1 MAPTFPNSPTPTPG
15 TVLITGGA
23 KRLGAAIGLALA
35 GAGWDVVVHYR
46 HSQAPAEEL
55 CEEIRGL
62 GRRAWAVAADL
73 ADPEQCSSLIPRAVD
88 LAGGLE
94 ALISSASIF
103 PSSTVFDVTAA
114 DIQKNI
120 QVHAVAP
127 LQLAQALWQR
137 PEARHI
143 VHMLDSKVTGPDNEH
158 VGYHLSKRMLSDL
171 TRMLARA
178 FAPRVAV
185 NAIAPGAIL
194 PAIDGDPA
202 RFATLASG
210 VPLQK
215 TGQARD
221 ITQAA
226 LYLLS
231 SQYVTG
237 QTLYVDGG
245 RHMEGNLYG

>member
-1 MAPTFPNSPTPTPG
+1 MDATLPSSSIASPG

-23 KRLGAAIGLALA
+23 QRLGAAMGMELAR
-35 GAGWDVVVHYR
+35 AGWDVVVHYR
-46 HSQAPAEEL
+46 HSQVPAEEL
-55 CEEIRGL
+55 CEQIRGL
-62 GRRAWAVAADL
+62 DRQAWAVAADL
-73 ADPEQCSSLIPRAVD
+73 ADPEQCSSLIGRAVE

-94 ALISSASIF
+94 ALICNASIF
-103 PSSTVFDVTAA
+103 PSSTVFNVTAA
-114 DIQKNI
+114 DIQQNV
-120 QVHAVAP
+120 QVHAIAP

-143 VHMLDSKVTGPDNEH
+143 VHMLDSKVTGPDREH

-171 TRMLARA
+171 TRMLAQA
-178 FAPRVAV
+178 FAPRIAV

-194 PAIDGDPA
+194 PAIDSDPA
-202 RFATLASG
+202 RFAALASEI
-210 VPLQK
+210 PLQT

-245 RHMEGNLYG
+245 RHMEGDLYG